1 MENTRNGRST
11 ANMTVS
17 LWGTRGVESSKS
29 KMWVGV
35 AGNSVFCTSLK
46 NVVLIGRL
54 IMNQLNFGATA
65 WPSSVN
71 SFSILHS
78 NCAVTNCFLSVG
90 HSCTDGDCVKEVHW
104 LVNFEC

>member
-1 MENTRNGRST
+1 
-11 ANMTVS
+11 MTVS

-35 AGNSVFCTSLK
+35 AGNRVFCTSLK

-65 WPSSVN
+65 WPSSVK

-78 NCAVTNCFLSVG
+78 NCAVTNCFVVEEVRLAKSEFSNGSYDIAV
-90 HSCTDGDCVKEVHW
+90 CVPTYYQ
-104 LVNFEC
+104 